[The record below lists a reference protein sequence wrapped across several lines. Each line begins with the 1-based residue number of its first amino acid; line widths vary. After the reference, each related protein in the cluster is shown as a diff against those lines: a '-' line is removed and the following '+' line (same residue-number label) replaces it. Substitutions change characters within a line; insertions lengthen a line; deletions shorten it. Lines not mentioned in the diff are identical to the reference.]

1 MSKKILSLGLVAL
14 LGTSTLVIPTNSNT
28 VFANTELEQKKENIH
43 KKRSGVDSSI
53 QKKRSEISNLE
64 QKQKSLDSEIK
75 LLDSKM
81 TETNEQLRQSQGKI
95 EETKEK
101 IDELNKQIRE
111 VEERI
116 EERNRLL
123 KDRVRSIQ
131 ESGGVVSYLDVLL
144 GSQDFSDFVSRVSAV
159 TTIVNADKEIIQ
171 EHKEDIKLL
180 EESEVKLNN
189 ELNKLAAAITELQS
203 LKQQLKSQVAEKSII
218 MEQVK
223 NDQIVAEKELYKLE
237 DEVDFLKEQE
247 ATIKIEMK
255 RQQGLKDTTTTASN
269 RSTTPSTNGS
279 FMWPAKGT
287 FTSGYG
293 ARWGR
298 LHAGVDLANSADN
311 VPIVA
316 SADGTVIRSYYSSSY
331 GNVVFISHNING
343 KIFTTLYAHMD
354 SRLVSSGQSVSKGQ
368 QIGYMGNT
376 GRSTGKHLHF
386 EIHDGAWK
394 NPINPMKYL
403 P

>member
-1 MSKKILSLGLVAL
+1 MSKKILSLGLAAL
-14 LGTSTLVIPTNSNT
+14 VGASTLVIPINSNT
-28 VFANTELEQKKENIH
+28 VSANSETEQKRENIEN
-43 KKRSGVDSSI
+43 KRSGVDSSI
-53 QKKRSEISNLE
+53 QDKKNEISSLE
-64 QKQKSLDSEIK
+64 QKQKNLDAEIK

-81 TETNEQLRQSQGKI
+81 TETNEQLRQRQGEI
-95 EETKEK
+95 EETKMK
-101 IDELNKQIRE
+101 IDELKNQIRE
-111 VEERI
+111 VEKRI
-116 EERNRLL
+116 EQRNLLL
-123 KDRVRSIQ
+123 KDRVRSLQ

-144 GSQDFSDFVSRVSAV
+144 GAQDFGDFVSRINAV

-171 EHKEDIKLL
+171 EHEEDVKLL
-180 EESEVKLNN
+180 EQSEAELSS
-189 ELNKLAAAITELQS
+189 ELNKLAEAITELQS
-203 LKQQLKSQVAEKSII
+203 LKQQLNSQVVEKSKI

-223 NDQIVAEKELYKLE
+223 IDQQAAEKELYELE
-237 DEVDFLKEQE
+237 DEAAFLKEQE
-247 ATIKIEMK
+247 ATIKKEMK
-255 RQQGLKDTTTTASN
+255 RQQGSRDTTPTAPN
-269 RSTTPSTNGS
+269 KSTPSSTNGS
-279 FMWPAKGT
+279 FMWPAKGA

-343 KIFTTLYAHMD
+343 KIYTTLYAHMN
-354 SRLVSSGQSVSKGQ
+354 SRLVSSGETVSKGQ

-394 NPINPMKYL
+394 NPINPMNYL